1 MKLEIQVPQI
11 RPSKPTDLKPLVIFN
26 KKKNKFVEV
35 SNLKNTRAID
45 TNRNLNKSPN
55 PYQTNDFEKLNN
67 WPRKNKVINTQ
78 RSLNSTLSNKS
89 FKQQM
94 GTKTIE
100 RVKLD
105 PI

>member
-1 MKLEIQVPQI
+1 M
-11 RPSKPTDLKPLVIFN
+11 VIFN
-26 KKKNKFVEV
+26 KKTNKFVEV
-35 SNLKNTRAID
+35 SNLKNTRVID
-45 TNRNLNKSPN
+45 ANRNLNRSPN

-67 WPRKNKVINTQ
+67 WPRKNKMISTQ
-78 RSLNSTLSNKS
+78 RSMNSTLSNKS
-89 FKQQM
+89 FKQQL